1 MRPRRSAAPVLL
13 LAALVAGACRTLA
26 PPAPLPAEWRELAA
40 APSPFAALYR
50 LSCCGQRNLVLIA
63 RGDAGHLFVSVA
75 VPPGGLALAAWM
87 DATGGWVSRG
97 REDCREALPEGMLP
111 LSAKASLPLEPEL
124 AARLLSGLLP
134 ENAGELPGSP
144 GWVEGS
150 GAGLWWRARV
160 EGPTP
165 RCTRVIVGRPGS
177 ATPVLTAEL
186 GDPHGHVPGKL
197 LLQTSGAKAEL
208 ALQEWRAGET
218 PSPPG
223 WLGQPV
229 CPGRS

>member
-1 MRPRRSAAPVLL
+1 MRPRRSAASVLL
-13 LAALVAGACRTLA
+13 LTALVAGACRTLA
-26 PPAPLPAEWRELAA
+26 PPAPLPANWRELAA
-40 APSPFAALYR
+40 APAPFAALYR

-63 RGDAGHLFVSVA
+63 RGDAGHLSVSVA
-75 VPPGGLALAAWM
+75 VPPGGQALAAWV
-87 DATGGWVSRG
+87 DASGGWVSRG
-97 REDCREALPEGMLP
+97 KEGCREALPEGVLP
-111 LSAKASLPLEPEL
+111 LSPKASVPLDPEL
-124 AARLLSGLLP
+124 AGRLLSGLLP
-134 ENAGELPGSP
+134 ENAAELPNSP

-150 GAGLWWRARV
+150 GGGLWWRARV

-177 ATPVLTAEL
+177 ETPVLNADL
-186 GDPHGHVPGKL
+186 GDPRGQVPGKL
-197 LLQTSGAKAEL
+197 LLRSGGVKAEL
-208 ALQEWRAGET
+208 ALQEWRQSET